1 MRDRERRSRGI
12 FLLSLTFARAPSAQV
27 GASRTGER
35 SRERRKRKKKEKE
48 LAGEVVEGGGE
59 PKGFSGA

>member
-1 MRDRERRSRGI
+1 
-12 FLLSLTFARAPSAQV
+12 LLGSLSAGWGQPD
-27 GASRTGER
+27 GRKI
-35 SRERRKRKKKEKE
+35 KRKKKEKE

>member
-1 MRDRERRSRGI
+1 LLGSLSAGWDRSNGRKI
-12 FLLSLTFARAPSAQV
+12 
-27 GASRTGER
+27 
-35 SRERRKRKKKEKE
+35 KRKKKEKE